1 MIKCKIE
8 FDWIQNQKTFKQL
21 WQLYDKNQVLDSIK
35 ELLLILT
42 GVIMAPGCVK
52 NAIFFLFLKMHIEIY
67 TAKMTAIHFK
77 IFLQQQKKLVNNIHQ
92 QKS

>member
-1 MIKCKIE
+1 
-8 FDWIQNQKTFKQL
+8 
-21 WQLYDKNQVLDSIK
+21 
-35 ELLLILT
+35 
-42 GVIMAPGCVK
+42 MAPGCVK